1 MGFYGNVKDIEKN
14 SSFIFDK
21 IYPNRQTM
29 DYAAKTDNVY
39 IGRYVLVEYDETV
52 SNLDY
57 KKASLNDDIKAIG
70 GQYYILYD
78 STDYK
83 NEIKFE
89 QEEII
94 SDSDTNAILDITYN
108 SLVYTQKEGKNI
120 YYQCVGYVVVTKTQ
134 EETDD
139 KEAKYSAVIYLSDGS
154 AQEISDASR
163 LVAEMGLIDE
173 IKYAVFQPITSTT
186 DGIVS
191 YSNYSLNY
199 NIDVAYAKSNGF
211 ELTGHGWDSTVW
223 QKTTVNGAPKYV
235 MVAELNTV
243 VPTFGLTIDAPTQ
256 TPLTPHFDSAS
267 TDVYYELH
275 WQPQWGLRVKLAD
288 ATYSSKQ
295 KKVPSD
301 ASTTWIRQIYDNTSK
316 ITKNYYLTEN
326 NGWREFNFLDDIEAN
341 GDGNLPA
348 AIYYNKA
355 GFNAS
360 NRYHSNLKDSFTIEP
375 TGYSQSI
382 NDDGKW
388 ENTQYNNHLKG
399 RKESAVDTQEIS
411 MILPS
416 IGNAISDMW
425 DIVYGT
431 GTGNTANQ
439 ENTSSPRLTSISW
452 EQAPIIGDG
461 NRLQLVKTDDNKTYS
476 YSKTDVE
483 TLAGSINSVHD
494 LMGMIIQDP
503 EIEDANL
510 DTFAENKAESDSIYY
525 IKEKDNEKTGKFYR
539 RARED
544 KYKQLN
550 DFKNGVEKYQQVDAN
565 FTYIPNT
572 YYKVKDGRY
581 VLATES
587 AAETGVTYYTFDEA
601 ESDGYIYELVSLN
614 TNTYKD
620 GTYYI
625 KGTDGKFTKAIGDF
639 DKEVEYYKKL
649 VNSKMTKITFADTNA
664 VMTDEEKG
672 PYYIKTANED
682 YNKATVYSKGSTYYK
697 VTSTDEGAK
706 KFEAEIIYYPNT
718 YYYKNGEDYL
728 LDINSEPSADDEY
741 SIAKDAENEN
751 KEIKQACDVNKI
763 YRIGKYYSKNVATD
777 SETKQSINYYK
788 LDLGKWKKD
797 TIYYNKNEINNSEYT
812 KEQLKDILKEQNSS
826 GSKSNPLIVYQIR
839 TEVPVY
845 LNDDNTNKL
854 YSAYIYGNATAQKEI
869 QLTQVWADEKV
880 WSSDGTIYYH
890 GSSEADKQVIDTS
903 GEIKY
908 YFEPK
913 NKYTYSGTTESF
925 YLFAGQGDS
934 IDFDNNGQAFFYG
947 KNPSSATEMTVNK
960 LYMLTQ
966 ATGIIDGVKPTADS
980 KESQS
985 GETIYYKLVDDNYI
999 RCIGTDGLPD
1009 TTSGSTPT
1017 VYKIEFEKVNERPFY
1032 RSGIYYYQEN
1042 NNSDNYIKD
1051 KIGNVFSATR
1061 TYYNITATVTTIDF
1075 GEQYIYEPGVYYYK
1089 KNNRYYIDN
1098 NLTYTAGRDY
1108 YTGANDYYV
1117 FEDEGKVLAAGAK
1130 WNIALPVR
1138 HGLSIGVRDGV
1149 KYSMQELVGFARTLN
1164 TIHGLILQ
1172 INNFLEYNNENTRNT
1187 STVQGVVNT
1196 LNDIIAKFEI
1206 LDYGQFVVTDSYGRM
1221 HTAPAEEDRWIESY
1235 INPDVDNPTVHIHHT
1250 ETNAEPDEN
1259 EFDFNNKQVDEIV
1272 IHQLTPKQVES
1283 NYFSEKLSVLE
1294 KEYQSKIEKAQ
1305 EQYKD
1310 DAKALQSTLDDL
1322 AEENTIAKE
1331 KIALEEKEAEQGY
1344 DSAGH
1349 ILNTEKLTITLPY
1362 GFKTISTNGKG
1373 DNKTINSNTTLNT
1386 TEIVAD
1392 NTQDILAINSGDQWI
1407 RINTDATNDTLVISH
1422 DIHTIDIEN
1431 QNDTN
1436 LNTTKADTITIQD
1449 TSYDEAGH
1457 LTANKNHTYTLP
1469 YGFKTIKSDNKG
1481 SYTAVNTQDT
1491 LNITASDKWLDTNIS
1506 ENTNTLDITHK
1517 FTEGKLE
1524 ESTQDQSAPE
1534 NNTIRVAIHS
1544 FDEMGHKNA
1553 SNIETITL
1561 PWRFKQ
1567 VTGDTGTF
1575 IVKEGQTFAITTSDD
1590 WLKTSVDDT
1599 SGIVIA
1605 HEVAQ
1610 KATTTKGLTQA
1621 ATPNFG
1627 DSFVVP
1633 EIGIDDKGHTASLT
1647 EYSVTLPKVTIDPAE
1662 TGNVVTG
1669 ITINSTSGVI
1679 TETKT
1684 NAGDIA
1690 LGTYTTEV
1698 SNDDLVNTDT
1708 ISSALNKLAVRL
1720 TTEVTNR
1727 ASADNT
1733 VREEF
1738 AAADTSLKTT
1748 LENKISTEVT
1758 ALNNT
1763 ISSNK
1768 SSLETADSNLSSRIT
1783 ELENLNIKS
1792 TYATITTVN
1801 SLTNRVS
1808 TLEGYDIPN
1817 TYLSSSTAASTY
1829 LTKSDASST
1838 YLTISSGDSYVL
1850 KSDYDALEK
1859 RVATLEETVEKLTSS
1874 SESETTT

>member
-14 SSFIFDK
+14 SSFVFDK

-57 KKASLNDDIKAIG
+57 KKAYLNDDIKAIG
-70 GQYYILYD
+70 GQYCILYD

-154 AQEISDASR
+154 AQEISDANR
-163 LVAEMGLIDE
+163 LVTEMGLKDE

-288 ATYSSKQ
+288 ATDSSKQ
-295 KKVPSD
+295 EKVPSD
-301 ASTTWIRQIYDNTSK
+301 TTTTWIRQIYDNTSK
-316 ITKNYYLTEN
+316 TTKNYYLTEN
-326 NGWREFNFLDDIEAN
+326 NGWRKFNSLDDIEAN
-341 GDGNLPA
+341 GDGKLPA

-355 GFNAS
+355 GFDAS
-360 NRYHSNLKDSFTIEP
+360 NRYHSNLKDNFTIEP

-411 MILPS
+411 MVLPS

-439 ENTSSPRLTSISW
+439 ENISSPRLTSISW

-461 NRLQLVKTDDNKTYS
+461 NRLQLIKTDDNKTYS

-539 RARED
+539 RAGED

-550 DFKNGVEKYQQVDAN
+550 DFKTGAEKYQQVDAN
-565 FTYIPNT
+565 FTYTPNT
-572 YYKVKDGRY
+572 YYKVKDGEY

-587 AAETGVTYYTFDEA
+587 AAETGVTYYTFVEA

-614 TNTYKD
+614 ANTYKD

-625 KGTDGKFTKAIGDF
+625 KGTDGKFTEATGDF
-639 DKEVEYYKKL
+639 DKEAKYYKKL

-664 VMTDEEKG
+664 AMTDEKNG
-672 PYYIKTANED
+672 PYYTKTANED

-697 VTSTDEGAK
+697 VTPTDEGAK
-706 KFEAEIIYYPNT
+706 TFETKVTYQPNT
-718 YYYKNGEDYL
+718 YYYKNGVDYL

-741 SIAKDAENEN
+741 AIAKDAENGN
-751 KEIKQACDVNKI
+751 KEIKQAWNANRI
-763 YRIGKYYSKNVATD
+763 YKIGKYYSKNVTTD
-777 SETKQSINYYK
+777 PETKQNINYYK
-788 LDLGKWKKD
+788 LDLGKFNKN
-797 TIYYNKNEINNSEYT
+797 TIYYNKNEIT
-812 KEQLKDILKEQNSS
+812 KEKYSLDLIKGYLKNQNST
-826 GSKSNPLIVYQIR
+826 KSSDNNNLIVYQIR

-845 LNDDNTNKL
+845 LDEEGKLKL
-854 YSAYIYGNATAQKEI
+854 YSAYTYTSSDDSIT
-869 QLTQVWADEKV
+869 LLSQVWADEKV
-880 WSSDGTIYYH
+880 WSDGKNYYH
-890 GSSEADKQVIDTS
+890 GSDKDHGQLITDD
-903 GEIKY
+903 EKNKY

-913 NKYTYSGTTESF
+913 NKYTYSGITESY

-934 IDFDNNGQAFFYG
+934 IDYDSDGKAYFYG
-947 KNPSSATEMTVNK
+947 KNPSNATEMTVNR
-960 LYMLTQ
+960 LYILTQ
-966 ATGIIDGVKPTADS
+966 PEEEVIDGVLPTADS

-985 GETIYYKLVDDNYI
+985 GDTEYYKLVDGNYI

-1009 TTSGSTPT
+1009 ATSGSTPT
-1017 VYKIEFEKVNERPFY
+1017 VYTIEFKKVNEQPFY

-1042 NNSDNYIKD
+1042 NNSGNYIKD
-1051 KIGNVFSATR
+1051 KTGNVFSATR

-1075 GEQYIYEPGVYYYK
+1075 GEQYIYEPGVYYYE

-1221 HTAPAEEDRWIESY
+1221 HTAPAAEDKWIETY
-1235 INPDVDNPTVHIHHT
+1235 VDPDVDDPVVHVHHLYNKKDNT
-1250 ETNAEPDEN
+1250 TSEENLDTLKKDTIELYEPKPDEM
-1259 EFDFNNKQVDEIV
+1259 
-1272 IHQLTPKQVES
+1272 
-1283 NYFSEKLSVLE
+1283 
-1294 KEYQSKIEKAQ
+1294 
-1305 EQYKD
+1305 
-1310 DAKALQSTLDDL
+1310 
-1322 AEENTIAKE
+1322 
-1331 KIALEEKEAEQGY
+1331 
-1344 DSAGH
+1344 GH
-1349 ILNTEKLTITLPY
+1349 ITYKNTRTVTLPY
-1362 GFKTISTNGKG
+1362 GFKTLVDDNNDEYVAKNTQYSFKISSKDKWLETKISNDGISIEHTYNKQDEQTSELDLNTATEKNKIITINPIIDATGHVVSKDTKTVTLPFGFKTISTNGTG
-1373 DNKTINSNTTLNT
+1373 DNKTINSNITLNT
-1386 TEIVAD
+1386 TKIIAD
-1392 NTQDILAINSGDQWI
+1392 NTQDTLAINSGDQWI

-1422 DIHTIDIEN
+1422 DIHMIDTEN
-1431 QNDTN
+1431 QNDTD

-1449 TSYDEAGH
+1449 IDQDNAGH

-1469 YGFKTIKSDNKG
+1469 YGFKTIKSDNGG

-1491 LNITASDKWLDTNIS
+1491 FNITASDKWLDTNIS
-1506 ENTNTLDITHK
+1506 GNTLNITHK

-1524 ESTQDQSAPE
+1524 KSTQDQSAPE
-1534 NNTIRVAIHS
+1534 NNTISVAIHS

-1553 SNIETITL
+1553 SNKEIITL
-1561 PWRFKQ
+1561 PQRFKQ

-1575 IVKEGQTFAITTSDD
+1575 TVKQDQTFAITTKDD
-1590 WLKTSVDDT
+1590 WLTTSVDEKT
-1599 SGIVIA
+1599 GIVIA
-1605 HEVAQ
+1605 HNDAQ
-1610 KATTTKGLTQA
+1610 GEKLVQGDNTNNTK
-1621 ATPNFG
+1621 PKFG
-1627 DSFVVP
+1627 GSFVVP
-1633 EIGIDDKGHTASLT
+1633 KVGKDEKGHITTLNEST
-1647 EYSVTLPKVTIDPAE
+1647 ITLPSLSYTNDTKT
-1662 TGNVVTG
+1662 TSGNVITG
-1669 ITINSTSGVI
+1669 IALAAEEGKF
-1679 TETKT
+1679 TETKS
-1684 NAGDIA
+1684 A
-1690 LGTYTTEV
+1690 LGNLTLNADVTAATTDGSLE
-1698 SNDDLVNTDT
+1698 STDT
-1708 ISSALNKLAVRL
+1708 LVAALGKLLKKISDVSTAISSEAETRSDK
-1720 TTEVTNR
+1720 
-1727 ASADNT
+1727 
-1733 VREEF
+1733 
-1738 AAADTSLKTT
+1738 DTSLD
-1748 LENKISTEVT
+1748 EAIN
-1758 ALNNT
+1758 
-1763 ISSNK
+1763 
-1768 SSLETADSNLSSRIT
+1768 D
-1783 ELENLNIKS
+1783 IKND
-1792 TYATITTVN
+1792 Y
-1801 SLTNRVS
+1801 LTS
-1808 TLEGYDIPN
+1808 A
-1817 TYLSSSTAASTY
+1817 TAASTY

-1838 YLTISSGDSYVL
+1838 YVL
-1850 KSDYDALEK
+1850 KSDYDALVE
-1859 RVATLEETVEKLTSS
+1859 RVATLEETIKNLTSS
-1874 SESETTT
+1874 STT

>member
-14 SSFIFDK
+14 SSFVFDK

-288 ATYSSKQ
+288 ATYSSKR

-341 GDGNLPA
+341 GDGKLPA

-461 NRLQLVKTDDNKTYS
+461 NRLQLVKTDNNKTYS

-539 RARED
+539 RAGED

-550 DFKNGVEKYQQVDAN
+550 DFKTGAEKYQQVGTN
-565 FTYIPNT
+565 FTYTPNT
-572 YYKVKDGRY
+572 YYKVKDGEY

-587 AAETGVTYYTFDEA
+587 AVETGVTYYTFVEA

-614 TNTYKD
+614 ANTYKD

-625 KGTDGKFTKAIGDF
+625 KGTDDKFTEATGDF
-639 DKEVEYYKKL
+639 DKEAEYYKKL

-664 VMTDEEKG
+664 AMTDEEKG
-672 PYYIKTANED
+672 PYYTKTANED
-682 YNKATVYSKGSTYYK
+682 YNKTTVYSKGSTYYK
-697 VTSTDEGAK
+697 VTPTDEGEK

-763 YRIGKYYSKNVATD
+763 YRIGKYYSKNVTTD
-777 SETKQSINYYK
+777 PETKQSINYYK

-812 KEQLKDILKEQNSS
+812 KEQLKNILKEQNSS
-826 GSKSNPLIVYQIR
+826 GSKNNPLIVYQIR

-854 YSAYIYGNATAQKEI
+854 YSAYIYGDATAQKEI

-903 GEIKY
+903 GEINY

-913 NKYTYSGTTESF
+913 NKYIYSGTTESF

-966 ATGIIDGVKPTADS
+966 VTGIIDGVKPTADS

-985 GETIYYKLVDDNYI
+985 GETIYYKLVDNNYI

-1042 NNSDNYIKD
+1042 NNSGNYIKD
-1051 KIGNVFSATR
+1051 KVGNVFSATR

-1117 FEDEGKVLAAGAK
+1117 FKDEGKVLAAGAK

-1206 LDYGQFVVTDSYGRM
+1206 LDYGQFVITDSYGRM
-1221 HTAPAEEDRWIESY
+1221 HTAPAAEDKWIETY
-1235 INPDVDNPTVHIHHT
+1235 VDPDVDNPVVHVHHLYNKKDNT
-1250 ETNAEPDEN
+1250 TSEENLDTLKKDTIELYEPKPDEM
-1259 EFDFNNKQVDEIV
+1259 
-1272 IHQLTPKQVES
+1272 
-1283 NYFSEKLSVLE
+1283 
-1294 KEYQSKIEKAQ
+1294 
-1305 EQYKD
+1305 
-1310 DAKALQSTLDDL
+1310 
-1322 AEENTIAKE
+1322 
-1331 KIALEEKEAEQGY
+1331 
-1344 DSAGH
+1344 GH
-1349 ILNTEKLTITLPY
+1349 ITYKNTRTVTLPY
-1362 GFKTISTNGKG
+1362 GFKTLVDDNNDEYVAKNTQYSFKISSKDKWLETKISNDGISIEHTYNKQDEQTSELDLNTATEKNKIITINPIIDATGHVVSKDTKTVTLPFGFKTISTNGTG
-1373 DNKTINSNTTLNT
+1373 DNKTINSNITLNT
-1386 TEIVAD
+1386 TKIIAD
-1392 NTQDILAINSGDQWI
+1392 NTQDTLAINSGDQWI
-1407 RINTDATNDTLVISH
+1407 RINTDVTNDTLVISH
-1422 DIHTIDIEN
+1422 DIHTIDTEKV
-1431 QNDTN
+1431 QDGTD
-1436 LNTTKADTITIQD
+1436 LNATGADTITIQD
-1449 TSYDEAGH
+1449 ITQDNAGH

-1469 YGFKTIKSDNKG
+1469 YGFKTIKSDNEG
-1481 SYTAVNTQDT
+1481 SYIAVSTQDT
-1491 LNITASDKWLDTNIS
+1491 ISIIASDKWLDTNIS
-1506 ENTNTLDITHK
+1506 GSILDITHK
-1517 FTEGKLE
+1517 FTPGELK
-1524 ESTQDQSAPE
+1524 ESTQDQHAPA
-1534 NNTIRVAIHS
+1534 NNTISVAIHS

-1553 SNIETITL
+1553 SNTETITL

-1567 VTGDTGTF
+1567 VTADDEGVFT
-1575 IVKEGQTFAITTSDD
+1575 VKEGQTFSINGDNT
-1590 WLKTSVDDT
+1590 WL
-1599 SGIVIA
+1599 
-1605 HEVAQ
+1605 
-1610 KATTTKGLTQA
+1610 
-1621 ATPNFG
+1621 N
-1627 DSFVVP
+1627 
-1633 EIGIDDKGHTASLT
+1633 TA
-1647 EYSVTLPKVTIDPAE
+1647 VND
-1662 TGNVVTG
+1662 TG
-1669 ITINSTSGVI
+1669 ITIKHGVAQTATQASTDALEKDAQLKFGNSFNIPQATIDSNGHVSKLSKYQITLPSLSYTNDTKNTSGNII
-1679 TETKT
+1679 TGIALAAEEGKFIETKS
-1684 NAGDIA
+1684 A
-1690 LGTYTTEV
+1690 LGSLTLNADVTAATTDE
-1698 SNDDLVNTDT
+1698 SLEKTDT
-1708 ISSALNKLAVRL
+1708 LVAALGKLLKKINDVSIEA
-1720 TTEVTNR
+1720 
-1727 ASADNT
+1727 
-1733 VREEF
+1733 
-1738 AAADTSLKTT
+1738 TSL
-1748 LENKISTEVT
+1748 
-1758 ALNNT
+1758 
-1763 ISSNK
+1763 
-1768 SSLETADSNLSSRIT
+1768 DSAIT
-1783 ELENLNIKS
+1783 GIKKDYLTS
-1792 TYATITTVN
+1792 VN
-1801 SLTNRVS
+1801 
-1808 TLEGYDIPN
+1808 
-1817 TYLSSSTAASTY
+1817 AASTY
-1829 LTKSDASST
+1829 LTQSTASST
-1838 YLTISSGDSYVL
+1838 YVL
-1850 KSDYDALEK
+1850 KSVYDALEK